1 MIVLMLS
8 LRHYFQ
14 RIRIDSMRSSHYL
27 VILSCW
33 GILFSSPSSAQGPW
47 ALCVVDPL
55 AELITPATGVEH
67 RASPL
72 TFSAERS
79 TVTPE
84 RAVLSG
90 EVVAELGDLRL
101 YTPALE
107 LDRVNQQ
114 VSAESLVFG
123 SPDLALRSARGE
135 LDLEQETAEFEHT
148 EYYFPQRNAQ
158 GRAEWLRIDG
168 QQQTSQLRG
177 TTYSTCARGEEF
189 WQLQARELALD
200 RTTGRGTARDMRLTI
215 GSVPL
220 LYLPYL
226 SFPIDDQRHSGWL
239 VPRVGYDSERGAEL
253 VVPYYWNIAPQQDL
267 TLFPRLF
274 SDRGAM
280 LGAEYR
286 FLGVQQRG
294 QMEVEYLPHDRIM
307 DTDRSA
313 FKIEHAASWRPNT
326 FSRLLYQYVSDDDYL
341 DELGDNIGLLSPRF
355 LERHLELN
363 YRGAVWTGLA
373 RVQGFQV
380 LDRDL
385 FQEENEPY
393 NRLPQLRLD
402 GAWPNSRYGLD
413 LSWRSELVHFANP
426 RRPDGNRVDL
436 QARVARPW
444 EWPAGFI
451 RPALQYRYTAYDLD
465 QPQPGADSAQ
475 PRRSVPT
482 VSLDTGLFF
491 DRPLSSLGSGE
502 GLQTLEPRLF
512 YLYTPYRD
520 QRDIPLFDTAAVD
533 RSLSGLFLDN
543 RFTGADRIGDAN
555 QLTVALTTRG
565 LSTPSGSEWLRLS
578 LGQILYFQDRRV
590 TLEADA
596 PLERSSTSGP
606 IAEGRLALNQRLSFQ
621 GTYQWDPERDATR
634 RSSVQLRYQPQP
646 NRVVNLSHSYVHDA
660 LEQVD
665 LSVIWPID
673 QNWRF
678 LGRWHYALDLERNL
692 NLLVGAEYN
701 DCCWALRFLGSQRRD
716 KPEDTETRN
725 AVYMQLE
732 LKGLSSVGRSIDR
745 LLQDT
750 VPGYGSINR

>member
-1 MIVLMLS
+1 
-8 LRHYFQ
+8 
-14 RIRIDSMRSSHYL
+14 MRSSHYHYL
-27 VILSCW
+27 VILLAW
-33 GILFSSPSSAQGPW
+33 GVLFSSPSAAAQPEGPW

-55 AELITPATGVEH
+55 AELITPATGVSH
-67 RASPL
+67 RDRPL

-84 RAVLSG
+84 QASLSG
-90 EVVAELGDLRL
+90 EVIAELGDLRL
-101 YTPALE
+101 YTPAVE
-107 LDRVNQQ
+107 FDRVEQRIRAQ
-114 VSAESLVFG
+114 SLVFG
-123 SPDLALRSARGE
+123 SPELALRSAQGE
-135 LDLEQETAEFEHT
+135 LDLEQETAEFEDT

-158 GRAEWLRIDG
+158 GRAEWLRIEG

-189 WQLQARELALD
+189 WQLQASELALD
-200 RTTGRGTARDMRLTI
+200 RRTGRGTARDMRLTI

-226 SFPIDDQRHSGWL
+226 SFPIDNQRHSGWL
-239 VPRVGYDSERGAEL
+239 VPRVGYASERGAE
-253 VVPYYWNIAPQQDL
+253 VVLPYYWNIAPHQDM
-267 TLFPRLF
+267 TLFPRLL

-286 FLGVQQRG
+286 FLGAQQRG
-294 QMEVEYLPHDRIM
+294 QIEVEYLPQDRIM

-341 DELGDNIGLLSPRF
+341 DELGDHIGLLSPRF
-355 LERHLELN
+355 LERHLELD

-380 LDRDL
+380 LDRNL
-385 FQEENEPY
+385 FQEDNEPY
-393 NRLPQLRLD
+393 DRLPQLRLD
-402 GAWPNSRYGLD
+402 GAWPNTQYGWD
-413 LSWRSELVHFANP
+413 LSWRSELVRFTNP
-426 RRPDGNRVDL
+426 RRPDGSRVDL

-465 QPQPGADSAQ
+465 QPQPGADTAQ
-475 PRRSVPT
+475 PQRSVPT
-482 VSLDTGLFF
+482 FSVDTGLFF
-491 DRPLSSLGSGE
+491 DRPLQRGE
-502 GLQTLEPRLF
+502 HSVGLHTLEPRLV

-520 QRDIPLFDTAAVD
+520 QRDIPVFDTAAVE
-533 RSLSGLFLDN
+533 RSLTGLFLEN
-543 RFTGADRIGDAN
+543 RFTGADRVGDAN
-555 QLTVALTTRG
+555 QLTLALTTRV
-565 LSTPSGSEWLRLS
+565 LPAASGREWLRLS

-596 PLERSSTSGP
+596 PPERASTSGP
-606 IAEGRLALNQRLSFQ
+606 IAEGRISFNHRLSVQ
-621 GTYQWDPERDATR
+621 GTYQWDPERNATR
-634 RSSVQLRYQPQP
+634 RSSVQWRYQPRP
-646 NRVVNLSHSYVHDA
+646 DRVINLSHSYVDNA
-660 LEQVD
+660 LEQAD
-665 LSVIWPID
+665 LSVVWPLD

-678 LGRWHYALDLERNL
+678 LGRWQYALDLERNL
-692 NLLVGAEYN
+692 NVLVGAEYN
-701 DCCWALRFLGSQRRD
+701 DCCWALRFLASQRRD

-725 AVYMQLE
+725 AVYLQLE
-732 LKGLSSVGRSIDR
+732 LKGLSNVGRSIDR

-750 VPGYGSINR
+750 VPGYSHVP